1 MKPIL
6 SYPIFTNPWRKLAIY
21 PCSLN
26 FSSLSNSVAANNL
39 TVSMNKLALGSQ
51 ETIRDPHASR
61 LKQTALGMVLLCF
74 SLLLNIWNPSELRKA
89 DSPLSREMISF
100 RLQEIEYKK
109 NVEKNMKD
117 AYSRLNSVYLR
128 DPNVGDNW
136 NQVRADYVDS
146 SSKHRIYSQAL
157 RQYEGVNIG
166 AFDDEEEEEGTHDFF
181 QPHFPTSH

>member
-1 MKPIL
+1 M
-6 SYPIFTNPWRKLAIY
+6 IF
-21 PCSLN
+21 
-26 FSSLSNSVAANNL
+26 F
-39 TVSMNKLALGSQ
+39 
-51 ETIRDPHASR
+51 D
-61 LKQTALGMVLLCF
+61 LLRYV
-74 SLLLNIWNPSELRKA
+74 ELRKA
-89 DSPLSREMISF
+89 ESPLSREMISF

-157 RQYEGVNIG
+157 KQYEGVNIG
-166 AFDDEEEEEGTHDFF
+166 AFDDEEEEEGNRSMILGSNTFLHRI
-181 QPHFPTSH
+181 